1 MSKEMLNKYTAGV
14 LSAVIKQP
22 HWKKD
27 ELSNKLNQVLDEMR
41 QNAGSQEVYLESL
54 LRNVTFL
61 VENTNRAIS
70 LLKLCIEEEKFMTHE
85 SFQQAMLE
93 VPRLV
98 KESNFFVQNMPRF
111 KELVYKGST
120 LEEQVAHAES
130 VYCDSRLV
138 NDMVIDFIGTFLH
151 PNNKEFMIN
160 FMEYAS
166 DVIVDTVMQFCKT
179 YSSLMLKEMNSM
191 K

>member
-1 MSKEMLNKYTAGV
+1 MLNKYTAGV

-27 ELSNKLNQVLDEMR
+27 ELFNKLKQVLDEMR

-61 VENTNRAIS
+61 FENTNRAIS
-70 LLKLCIEEEKFMTHE
+70 LLKLSIEEEKFMTQE

-93 VPRLV
+93 VPKLV

-111 KELVYKGST
+111 KELVYQGST
-120 LEEQVAHAES
+120 IEEQVVHAES
-130 VYCDSRLV
+130 VYSDSKLV
-138 NDMVIDFIGTFLH
+138 NDMVIEFIGTFLH
-151 PNNKEFMIN
+151 PNNKELMIN

-166 DVIVDTVMQFCKT
+166 DVIVDIVMQYCKT

-191 K
+191 N